1 MKSLIKCDHC
11 LKSFYRENAHIN
23 RSNKLG
29 LKLFCSRECFGL
41 NRRVEKSIEQKKEE
55 KRIYD
60 EEYRRKNKD
69 KLRAKKAEYFQ
80 RTYDPEK
87 AAVERKKNMHRHVEY
102 CRRPEYRAKKKV
114 YDRKYKAKLNY
125 GPLWEHQVL
134 IMQIFDEVNKHDR
147 YRIKYDQGVLNKTQT
162 RKREHEAIN
171 SEKLKRNPLA
181 DLKWR

>member
-1 MKSLIKCDHC
+1 
-11 LKSFYRENAHIN
+11 
-23 RSNKLG
+23 
-29 LKLFCSRECFGL
+29 
-41 NRRVEKSIEQKKEE
+41 
-55 KRIYD
+55 
-60 EEYRRKNKD
+60 
-69 KLRAKKAEYFQ
+69 
-80 RTYDPEK
+80 
-87 AAVERKKNMHRHVEY
+87 MHRHVEY